1 MSCKS
6 LGTSTITGV
15 LHLRIDMS
23 VKKIHAH
30 LHPKSIWGKAV
41 EVTLGKTSRDSK
53 LKNITGIQL
62 FQPFPHTHIITKNK
76 KKKYTTKKKK
86 KNTTYYGGS
95 DACMLFYHKKTC
107 LQDYAL
113 HMTVAT

>member
-1 MSCKS
+1 MVLPTPGGPESNAALELIPSSLPPSLLAFAIKEDSRFYLYIYYQIICTSCKS

-41 EVTLGKTSRDSK
+41 
-53 LKNITGIQL
+53 
-62 FQPFPHTHIITKNK
+62 
-76 KKKYTTKKKK
+76 
-86 KNTTYYGGS
+86 
-95 DACMLFYHKKTC
+95 
-107 LQDYAL
+107 
-113 HMTVAT
+113 